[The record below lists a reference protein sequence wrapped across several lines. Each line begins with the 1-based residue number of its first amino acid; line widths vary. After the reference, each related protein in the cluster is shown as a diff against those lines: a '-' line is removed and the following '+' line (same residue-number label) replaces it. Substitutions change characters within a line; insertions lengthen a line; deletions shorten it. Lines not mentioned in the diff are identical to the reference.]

1 MKPQT
6 TPALHLLT
14 KEVRAIA
21 KPLFDKNMMAFID
34 IASQW
39 SFLVGEELAQGTQPK
54 KLKFAGS
61 NRTKGV
67 LHVAVQSGA
76 FALVLEHKKELI
88 LSRIN
93 AFFGF
98 PAVSQIRVMQG
109 AFQNALN
116 PVKQNNVTLTAEQK
130 EQLEK
135 ALANITDEQLHD
147 TLFQIGVERLK
158 KGF

>member
-6 TPALHLLT
+6 TPSLHLLT

-39 SFLVGEELAQGTQPK
+39 SFLVGEELAQGTRPE

-67 LHVAVQSGA
+67 LYVAVQSGA
-76 FALVLEHKKELI
+76 FALVLEHKKDLI

-93 AFFGF
+93 SFFGF
-98 PAVSQIRVMQG
+98 PAVSQLRVMQG
-109 AFQNALN
+109 AFKPVLKPAVQNQKN
-116 PVKQNNVTLTAEQK
+116 LTPAQK

-135 ALANITDEQLHD
+135 ALANITDEQLHE
-147 TLFQIGVERLK
+147 TLFQIGAERLK
-158 KGF
+158 KGL